1 MVLYAMKTTERSW
14 FCKRQIQEKRR
25 EANRKNDLEAA
36 KQMRVVINSVG
47 GRRGGGGP
55 DLKPARKKAGKGPQV
70 SQQDGAGVGGQIRT
84 TVEREQP

>member
-47 GRRGGGGP
+47 GRRGGG
-55 DLKPARKKAGKGPQV
+55 DLISNQQGRKLARGLRFLSKMELGLG
-70 SQQDGAGVGGQIRT
+70 DR
-84 TVEREQP
+84 